1 MKIEF
6 NSDDNLL
13 RNEILELY
21 NMEIIIWSFLRGQ
34 QILPECFLRS
44 MSKLQI
50 TNVSE
55 RIDGN
60 NCINNNTSILFVIT
74 CAFLR

>member
-6 NSDDNLL
+6 NSDDDFL

-21 NMEIIIWSFLRGQ
+21 NMVIIIWSFLRGQ
-34 QILPECFLRS
+34 QILPEYFLRS

-50 TNVSE
+50 INVSE

>member
-21 NMEIIIWSFLRGQ
+21 NMVIIIWSFLRGQ

-50 TNVSE
+50 INVSE